1 MRSQRGVDGREEEGT
16 GLGRN
21 LGESRGASPTAGRF
35 QCGRTLPALHRGW
48 RPRLLLWRPAVATA
62 SASGAERSHAV

>member
-1 MRSQRGVDGREEEGT
+1 MDGKRKGRAWGVTSASLEGPR
-16 GLGRN
+16 LPR
-21 LGESRGASPTAGRF
+21 AAAK
-35 QCGRTLPALHRGW
+35 CGRTLPALHRGW